1 MSTVLET
8 RMGKGEATRERILE
22 IAEAAVLAKG
32 FGATSIEEVIAE
44 AGLTKS
50 GFFYHFKDKN
60 ALAREMLRRYV
71 ATNDRLFDDIFARG
85 RQLSD
90 DPLQAFLISLKLLAE
105 TMADLPS
112 GHPGCL
118 IASICYQERLFDRE
132 VRELTAQSVRD
143 WNARFRGILDG
154 IAAVYPPREPVDLDD
169 VADMLSCIVDGAIIM
184 SKTLNDPS
192 RLERQILIFRSCVK
206 LMFARADAFLTRKA
220 RSREAISAAARPSA
234 SAMTRKTSVLS
245 IEPRTRSLPG
255 PVAVRMTSSPECT
268 LAFDHRRQIAEAQ
281 HDAGDVLVL
290 VIGLEGVRLVAL
302 HGRLVRDCRAW
313 GGRSRSGRAGWRRRW
328 QAAG

>member
-1 MSTVLET
+1 MSAVLEP
-8 RMGKGEATRERILE
+8 RMSKGEATRERILE

-71 ATNDRLFDDIFARG
+71 ATNDQLFDEIFARG
-85 RQLSD
+85 HQLSD

-105 TMADLPS
+105 TMADLPN

-143 WNARFRGILDG
+143 WNARFRKILDG
-154 IAAVYPPREPVDLDD
+154 IASIYPPREPVDLDD
-169 VADMLSCIVDGAIIM
+169 VADMLSCVVDGAIIM
-184 SKTLNDPS
+184 SKTLNDPR

-206 LMFARADAFLTRKA
+206 LMFV
-220 RSREAISAAARPSA
+220 P
-234 SAMTRKTSVLS
+234 
-245 IEPRTRSLPG
+245 
-255 PVAVRMTSSPECT
+255 
-268 LAFDHRRQIAEAQ
+268 AQ
-281 HDAGDVLVL
+281 
-290 VIGLEGVRLVAL
+290 
-302 HGRLVRDCRAW
+302 
-313 GGRSRSGRAGWRRRW
+313 
-328 QAAG
+328 

>member
-1 MSTVLET
+1 MSTVLEP

-60 ALAREMLRRYV
+60 ALAHEMLRRYV

-85 RQLSD
+85 HQLSD

-132 VRELTAQSVRD
+132 VRDLTAQSVRG
-143 WNARFRGILDG
+143 WNARFRGFSTALLG
-154 IAAVYPPREPVDLDD
+154 VSTEEPVDLDD

-184 SKTLNDPS
+184 SKTVNDPS
-192 RLERQILIFRSCVK
+192 RLDRQILIFRSCIK
-206 LMFARADAFLTRKA
+206 LIFA
-220 RSREAISAAARPSA
+220 
-234 SAMTRKTSVLS
+234 
-245 IEPRTRSLPG
+245 
-255 PVAVRMTSSPECT
+255 PVT
-268 LAFDHRRQIAEAQ
+268 
-281 HDAGDVLVL
+281 
-290 VIGLEGVRLVAL
+290 
-302 HGRLVRDCRAW
+302 
-313 GGRSRSGRAGWRRRW
+313 
-328 QAAG
+328 